1 MAMPRFGC
9 RLPTRALGAIGDP
22 FLIQGVLYGAGKP
35 RPYTTDGGPLKLIAV
50 APNTKPPGGYS
61 LVANWGAAGFLSTGG
76 WTAWMKKH
84 PGKVAAWN
92 MPPGTNSTPLIW
104 AAAAGKVPAPP
115 TPKPPTPKPVSSGT
129 GTAPRPPVSFTVVSP
144 PAAGA
149 GTTATAAT
157 GITGWLEGSTSL
169 AGFNVPDLAIAGV
182 AALGVYLLVFRKK
195 GTRS

>member
-1 MAMPRFGC
+1 MGMPRFGC
-9 RLPTRALGAIGDP
+9 GHRTRPLGAIGDP

-35 RPYTTDGGPLKLIAV
+35 RPYTTDGLPLKAIGI
-50 APNTKPPGGYS
+50 APNSKPPAGYS
-61 LVANWGAAGFLSTGG
+61 MVANWGAPGFLSTGG

-104 AAAAGKVPAPP
+104 AAAAGKLPAPP
-115 TPKPPTPKPVSSGT
+115 TPKPPTPKPVGIQT
-129 GTAPRPPVSFTVVSP
+129 PPVSFTVASP
-144 PAAGA
+144 SAAGAGA

-182 AALGVYLLVFRKK
+182 AALGLYLLVFRKK
-195 GTRS
+195 AR